1 MYKNFPIFIHFRKRD
16 SVEYNRALLSDDY
29 QKIDQRKINR
39 RRGVDAPEGK
49 VQSLYRLVKKFSD
62 DSSMETRNHCQLI
75 TT

>member
-1 MYKNFPIFIHFRKRD
+1 MYKNFLIFIHFNERG
-16 SVEYNRALLSDDY
+16 EYNKAFLSDDY